1 MLYALAFL
9 AAAVVVLRASRLPW
23 PARVAPGWPARLLR
37 YGLAQQ
43 RVVRRPRGVAHAVFL
58 AAGAVLFAG
67 TCLRAAEHWT
77 GAQVR
82 GPAFETAMNVAGV
95 AFLGGVLA
103 ALALKPSR
111 ALVALLAVGLTG
123 FAAQALRGDPTAWW
137 VHALLALGTLAAVP
151 VHVLAAPLAVV
162 AGTGRPLPE
171 ADPPFDLRDL
181 LARGAFEAPDRP
193 ADLRLA
199 QAACTDC
206 GRCEDACD
214 PGISHRLLHGTHGD
228 EDVWG
233 CTTCAACV
241 TACPVLNRPVEAVLP
256 LRRAAASGQRLPER
270 AVQVLGNL
278 SRSGNPYGLDARD
291 RRAQP
296 GPADL
301 LYWVGCAGSYDPRV
315 QAVVKATVR
324 VLEAGG
330 LRVWTL
336 GPDEA
341 CCGDPARRL
350 GEEGLFQQLCLQNL
364 DTLSRHQV
372 RRIVTHCAHCY
383 HVLQHEYRRFGAEF
397 AVLHH
402 SELLASLNLALKPRT
417 RTVAYRDSCH
427 LGRYHGLTDAP
438 RRALA
443 RVAQVEDLPDAS
455 CCGAGGGRYWF
466 ADVPQRADNVAVACP
481 YCLRTVGGKDVAEYL
496 AEALA

>member
-1 MLYALAFL
+1 MLHALAFL
-9 AAAVVVLRASRLPW
+9 ALATVALRASRLPW
-23 PARVAPGWPARLLR
+23 PGRLAPGWPARLLR
-37 YGLAQQ
+37 YAVAQQ
-43 RVVRRPRGVAHAVFL
+43 RVVRRPRGIAHAVFL

-67 TCLRAAEHWT
+67 TLLRAVEHWS
-77 GAQVR
+77 GAELR
-82 GPAFETAMNVAGV
+82 GPAFETAMDAAGALFV
-95 AFLGGVLA
+95 GGVLV
-103 ALALKPSR
+103 ALVLKPTWTLAS
-111 ALVALLAVGLTG
+111 LLAVGLTG
-123 FAAQALRGDPTAWW
+123 FLAQALRGDPTAWW
-137 VHALLALGTLAAVP
+137 LHALLALGTLAAVP
-151 VHVLAAPLAVV
+151 VHVLAAPLALV

-171 ADPPFDLRDL
+171 AEPPFDLRDL
-181 LARGAFEAPDRP
+181 LARGVFDPPCPP

-206 GRCEDACD
+206 GRCEEACD
-214 PGISHRLLHGTHGD
+214 PGISHRLLHGTHT
-228 EDVWG
+228 EADVWA

-241 TACPVLNRPVEAVLP
+241 TACPILNRPVDAVLP
-256 LRRAAASGQRLPER
+256 LRRRAASEQRLPER
-270 AVQVLGNL
+270 GAQVLGNL
-278 SRSGNPYGLDARD
+278 ARSGNPYGLNARE
-291 RRAQP
+291 RRVQP

-301 LYWVGCAGSYDPRV
+301 LYWVGCAGTYDPRV

-364 DTLSRHQV
+364 ETLARHDV

-402 SELLASLNLALKPRT
+402 SELLASLKLSLKPRT
-417 RTVAYRDSCH
+417 RTVAYRESCH
-427 LGRYHGLTDAP
+427 LGRYHRLGDAP

-443 RVAQVEDLPDAS
+443 RVAQVEELPEAA

-466 ADVPQRADNVAVACP
+466 ADVPHRAENVAVACP
-481 YCLRTVGGKDVAEYL
+481 YCLRTLGGKDVAEYL